1 MIVVIF
7 VCQHRPEDPPGTNIL
22 GVLPGSRWGT
32 AGDRLVVVGA
42 HWDTVLNTGGL
53 DDNGSGVSAMLEL
66 GKRNLSVN
74 TSHIFR
80 VSILSKFPETSFSFR
95 EGSEP
100 WQVRP
105 GVLGDDGGFRPGG
118 GGQSGQS
125 RLHPGF
131 PSTDSP
137 QTNRGWDPRWALSHH
152 CVTRPSM
159 VITTVVWRCHHPGLD
174 TSL

>member
-1 MIVVIF
+1 MKSSQYVIILMMKMIVVIF

-80 VSILSKFPETSFSFR
+80 ISHLIKVSRNKFLI
-95 EGSEP
+95 
-100 WQVRP
+100 Q
-105 GVLGDDGGFRPGG
+105 GG
-118 GGQSGQS
+118 
-125 RLHPGF
+125 L
-131 PSTDSP
+131 
-137 QTNRGWDPRWALSHH
+137 
-152 CVTRPSM
+152 
-159 VITTVVWRCHHPGLD
+159 
-174 TSL
+174 